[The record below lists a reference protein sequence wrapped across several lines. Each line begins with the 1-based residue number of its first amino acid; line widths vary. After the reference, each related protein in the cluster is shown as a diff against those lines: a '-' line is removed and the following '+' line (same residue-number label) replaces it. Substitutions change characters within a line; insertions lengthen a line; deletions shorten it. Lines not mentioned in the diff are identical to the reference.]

1 MSIVPL
7 RKLTLYGRD
16 SDRVQVL
23 LDLQAIGCMH
33 LIDLP
38 LRGKQHDEEN
48 PLAVDLRAALRD
60 LEACP
65 EKRPPMAHVSHFSAE
80 SVVREVL
87 RKKDLLRNLREER
100 TELQEA
106 ISLLQP
112 WGDFR
117 RPSATELR
125 GQRLWF
131 YSVRYRQA
139 AALSSPRLASQL
151 IAQDSQFEYWV
162 VISPDEPQGISA
174 SPIDLG
180 TRPLR
185 DLEQALSE
193 VELRLGQVELDRIS
207 MTRWIPSLQADLA
220 IADDEA
226 LRTTAE
232 KQLLRDEKLFAFQAW
247 VPVQA
252 LATLQDYAKR
262 NSLAASIEEP
272 QSTES
277 PPTLLRNPQMVAGA
291 EGAVTFYMTPGYR
304 TWDPTWIMY
313 LSFSLFFAM
322 IMADAGYG
330 ITLAVLLGV
339 FYGHLGRTDASRQF
353 RYLAAFMIAV
363 TIGYGMLIGSYFGMS
378 PRAGSWLERLVW
390 KTGGKSIM
398 QDQDAMMLLAAA
410 IGVTHLTIANL
421 VSAWHRR
428 GTGRALSHLG
438 WCLSFVSALLM
449 GVARLPKPALV
460 PWLAATFA
468 PTGADSA
475 ERLADSMWNAGVIG
489 LCVGLGSVFLF
500 SSDRPLFSR
509 RLRDWLWRPLDG
521 FMALTNVSKA
531 FGDALSYLRL
541 FALGLAS
548 AQLAITF
555 NGLAAGAAEI
565 EGVGLL
571 LGLLIFLVGHSLNL
585 VLGIV
590 GGVVHGLRLNC
601 IEFFSWSLTDEGIP
615 FRAFTKKATS

>member
-16 SDRVQVL
+16 SLRAHVL
-23 LDLQAIGCMH
+23 LELQAIGCMH

-38 LRGKQHDEEN
+38 RRGKEPAEEH

-65 EKRPPMAHVSHFSAE
+65 EKRPAVVHVGHFSVE

-87 RKKDLLRNLREER
+87 EKKTLLWSLREER
-100 TELQEA
+100 SELQES
-106 ISLLQP
+106 IGLLQP
-112 WGDFR
+112 WGNFR
-117 RPSATELR
+117 LPSASELR

-131 YSVRYRQA
+131 YAVRHRQA
-139 AALSSPRLASQL
+139 AAFNHPGLASQL
-151 IAQDSQFEYWV
+151 IAQNSQFEYWL
-162 VISPDEPQGISA
+162 VISPDKPQGIS
-174 SPIDLG
+174 SPPIDLG
-180 TRPLR
+180 SRPLR

-193 VELRLGQVELDRIS
+193 VELRLEQVELERIS
-207 MTRWIPSLQADLA
+207 LTRWIPSLQAELS

-226 LRTTAE
+226 LRASAE
-232 KQLLRDEKLFAFQAW
+232 KRLLRDEKLFALQAW
-247 VPVQA
+247 VPVHA

-262 NSLAASIEEP
+262 NCLAGSIEEP

-277 PPTLLRNPQMVAGA
+277 PPTLLRNPRMVAGA

-313 LSFSLFFAM
+313 LSFSIFFAM

-330 ITLAVLLGV
+330 ITLAVLLGI
-339 FYGHLGRTDASRQF
+339 FYRHLGRTDASRRF
-353 RYLAAFMIAV
+353 RNLAAFMIAA
-363 TIGYGMLIGSYFGMS
+363 TISYGMLIGSYFGMS
-378 PRAGSWLERLVW
+378 PRAGSWMERLVW
-390 KTGGKSIM
+390 KTDGRSIM

-410 IGVTHLTIANL
+410 IGVTHLTIANF
-421 VSAWHRR
+421 VNAWQRR

-449 GVARLPKPALV
+449 AVARLPRPALV
-460 PWLAATFA
+460 PWLAATFSPGGVA
-468 PTGADSA
+468 SANRVADS
-475 ERLADSMWNAGVIG
+475 LWNFGVIG
-489 LCVGLGSVFLF
+489 LCMGLGSVFLF

-509 RLRDWLWRPLDG
+509 QLRDWLWRPIDG

-565 EGVGLL
+565 KGVGLL

-615 FRAFTKKATS
+615 FRAFTKKETS